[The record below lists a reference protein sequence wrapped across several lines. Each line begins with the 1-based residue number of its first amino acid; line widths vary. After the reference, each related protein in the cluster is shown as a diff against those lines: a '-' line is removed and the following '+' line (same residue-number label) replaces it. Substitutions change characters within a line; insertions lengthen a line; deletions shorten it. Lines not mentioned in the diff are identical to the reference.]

1 MITVNLDKARAIA
14 QRLAERV
21 TDPTARARH
30 IDAIAKAKTADQLAA
45 VVRVIE
51 TANVGPRQG

>member
-21 TDPTARARH
+21 TDPTARAAH
-30 IDAIAKAKTADQLAA
+30 LQAIGNAKTAEQLAA

-51 TANVGPRQG
+51 PAPAGPRQE